1 MVISLVLGCR
11 ISQSTS
17 EQSCSRFFI
26 FYFLC
31 SLPSLKCI
39 YDFIPQAFTDGW
51 SKISFIDCLYWL
63 PQCTSISFWEKI
75 AFTVKHLMEV

>member
-26 FYFLC
+26 FYA
-31 SLPSLKCI
+31 
-39 YDFIPQAFTDGW
+39 AF
-51 SKISFIDCLYWL
+51 
-63 PQCTSISFWEKI
+63 
-75 AFTVKHLMEV
+75 HH